1 MAIISHF
8 RSYLRAGQNSSDTS
22 RWIIWPEV
30 GHWRDRK
37 WCAHDRVRSDI
48 AARKRTLIA
57 RHPSTVPKR
66 HEIHWPPPPTE
77 GQCAMEWS
85 PNPCTTWLSALE
97 LWQVPPLAVLPKAAR
112 NSIPDLVSRP
122 GEYTTAL
129 VRSGKPYLRHLIL
142 HEQEWYRRRG
152 YLRSGNEYGRESD
165 GGRSKVCG
173 PGLLNK
179 QQLQGSAGAKCSSTP
194 LHHQS
199 SSSSDHVQMAHHHPL
214 SSPLSAGIVAGST
227 SRILPR
233 SSSSDSSAG
242 RLRIYPGD
250 SV

>member
-1 MAIISHF
+1 MFMHHPAENIRFSSSLLQYNQHILSDDPP
-8 RSYLRAGQNSSDTS
+8 RVVMQSPRGSY
-22 RWIIWPEV
+22 
-30 GHWRDRK
+30 K
-37 WCAHDRVRSDI
+37 
-48 AARKRTLIA
+48 
-57 RHPSTVPKR
+57 
-66 HEIHWPPPPTE
+66 
-77 GQCAMEWS
+77 
-85 PNPCTTWLSALE
+85 
-97 LWQVPPLAVLPKAAR
+97 VPPLAVLPKAAR